1 MGGSL
6 PLRGLDVLNR
16 SAAHPWYALRVRARH
31 EKTVASFLEEKGL
44 EPFVPVY
51 RCRKRWSDRMKEME
65 LPLFPGYLFCRF
77 DIQRR
82 LPILTTPGVLDVV
95 GFGKTF
101 MPVDE
106 SEMSQLQ
113 KVVASRQQAEPW
125 PWLEVGQ
132 RVRIDRGPLAG
143 IEGLLLGIKNE
154 ARLVLSVTLLQRSVA
169 VEVEESSVR
178 PVETNT
184 FFARQF
190 ADA

>member
-6 PLRGLDVLNR
+6 PWEARNVSR
-16 SAAHPWYALRVRARH
+16 EVEAHPWYALRVRARH

-44 EPFVPVY
+44 EPFVPLY
-51 RCRKRWSDRMKEME
+51 RCRRRWSDRMKEME

-95 GFGKTF
+95 GFGKAF
-101 MPVDE
+101 VPVDDV
-106 SEMSQLQ
+106 EMGHLQ
-113 KVVASRQQAEPW
+113 RVVASQRHAEPW

-132 RVRIDRGPLAG
+132 RVRIDRGPLTG
-143 IEGLLLGIKNE
+143 VEGLLVGIKSA

-169 VEVEESSVR
+169 VEIEESAVC
-178 PVETNT
+178 PVERVTSL
-184 FFARQF
+184 ASQF
-190 ADA
+190 VQ